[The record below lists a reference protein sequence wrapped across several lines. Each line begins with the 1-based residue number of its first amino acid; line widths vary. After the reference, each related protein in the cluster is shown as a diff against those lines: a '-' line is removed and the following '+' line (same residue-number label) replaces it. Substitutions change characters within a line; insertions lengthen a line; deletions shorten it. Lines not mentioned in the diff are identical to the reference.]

1 MWTAGA
7 MVVFGLSSQHQEEA
21 RIPCCR
27 SATLATLATVGTVGT
42 VGTDPEADPG
52 AVPFARGLAG
62 IRCCVGMCMVRVC
75 VCVCRVV
82 DVRVW
87 VQMCGEGRCERVV
100 GEDGRMWVT
109 RAVTSLTLYVH
120 PSIHA

>member
-27 SATLATLATVGTVGT
+27 SATLATVGT

-52 AVPFARGLAG
+52 AVPFAGGLAG

-75 VCVCRVV
+75 VCVCVV
-82 DVRVW
+82 LWMCVCGFRCVGRGDVSVRW
-87 VQMCGEGRCERVV
+87 VRMGACG
-100 GEDGRMWVT
+100 
-109 RAVTSLTLYVH
+109 
-120 PSIHA
+120 

>member
-42 VGTDPEADPG
+42 DPEADPG

-62 IRCCVGMCMVRVC
+62 IRCCVGMYGACVC
-75 VCVCRVV
+75 VCVVLWMCVCGFRCVGRG
-82 DVRVW
+82 DVSVW
-87 VQMCGEGRCERVV
+87 WVRMGACG
-100 GEDGRMWVT
+100 
-109 RAVTSLTLYVH
+109 
-120 PSIHA
+120 